1 MPHADAAPD
10 HHSLRAFLAL
20 GGIGRWQVRAREL
33 TDRLR
38 AGPHSA
44 RAAQQRHA
52 LELVLA
58 RLAGKAE
65 ALASAGKPER
75 RVCLLAQEAVRLS
88 ATLEDGPARRLRALV
103 ERGLEGE
110 GNLVPLFHL
119 LNTAA
124 LFRARGFEVRHD
136 GLLHGTAHDL
146 TVRREH
152 ALAEVACETLSAEEG
167 RPLHKGDWA
176 TLVDMINPE
185 LQTWLAAHPGR
196 YVLKMTL
203 PEGISDPAR
212 LPELHQRIS
221 AMLAAQKRQHSE
233 ADVILKLDPLA
244 LAGAQMSGTGGAALP
259 QRLRAQFGQE
269 AHLAVTGDPASGS
282 VMVMAARA
290 GRENEVSAA
299 AARRLSNAAQSR
311 LSGRL
316 PGILALFLEDL
327 EPVEWQGLRAS
338 LELEG
343 ACRRFLTAP
352 EAKRVVAV
360 TCTTRQELLGLAG
373 AAPDGELRFR
383 NPAHPAARSPGLE
396 PAIASS
402 L

>member
-1 MPHADAAPD
+1 MPFADAAPD
-10 HHSLRAFLAL
+10 HQALRAFLAL
-20 GGIGRWQVRAREL
+20 GGVGRWQLRAREL
-33 TDRLR
+33 SDRLR
-38 AGPHSA
+38 AGAHSA

-65 ALASAGKPER
+65 ALASAGRTER

-88 ATLEDGPARRLRALV
+88 ATLDDGPARRLRALV

-119 LNTAA
+119 LRTAA

-146 TVRREH
+146 MVRREH

-176 TLVDMINPE
+176 ALVDMVNPE

-203 PEGISDPAR
+203 PDGIADPAR
-212 LPELHQRIS
+212 LPELHRRI
-221 AMLAAQKRQHSE
+221 AGMLAAQKRQDSA
-233 ADVILKLDPLA
+233 ADCILKLDPLA
-244 LAGAQMSGTGGAALP
+244 LAGAQAGAALP
-259 QRLRAQFGQE
+259 ARLRAQFGQE
-269 AHLAVTGDPASGS
+269 AHLAVTGDAASGS

-299 AARRLSNAAQSR
+299 AARRLSDTAQAR
-311 LSGRL
+311 LSGRQ

-327 EPVEWQGLRAS
+327 EPAEWHGLRAS

-343 ACRRFLTAP
+343 ACRRFLTTP
-352 EAKRVVAV
+352 EARRVVAV
-360 TCTTRQELLGLAG
+360 TCATRQELLGLPG
-373 AAPDGELRFR
+373 AAPEGELRFR